1 MPTLADTE
9 LASTLR
15 ISVLRL
21 SRRLRAERSDET
33 LSTTQL
39 STLAS
44 LSRHG
49 PMTLGA
55 LAAHERVQPPS
66 MTRVV
71 AALEERELVERRPQ
85 EVDRRQVIVAIS
97 DGGELVLRND
107 RRRRDAW
114 LSRRLVDLT
123 REERDLLRAAAPL
136 LDRLAQ
142 A

>member
-1 MPTLADTE
+1 MPTLAETE

-21 SRRLRAERSDET
+21 SRRLRAERSDDT

-39 STLAS
+39 ATLAS

-71 AALEERELVERRPQ
+71 AALEERGLVERRPQ
-85 EVDRRQVIVAIS
+85 ALDRRQVIVAIS
-97 DGGELVLRND
+97 DGGEVVLRND

-114 LSRRLVDLT
+114 LSQRLMDLT